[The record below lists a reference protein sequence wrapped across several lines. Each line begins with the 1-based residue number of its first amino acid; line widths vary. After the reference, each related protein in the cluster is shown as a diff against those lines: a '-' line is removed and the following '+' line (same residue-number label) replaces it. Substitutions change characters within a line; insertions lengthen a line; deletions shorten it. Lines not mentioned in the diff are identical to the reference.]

1 MLNILNIFASLANF
15 PPPIIWQ
22 LACMQADMTFART
35 ESDNIFPGADLY
47 FKSL

>member
-1 MLNILNIFASLANF
+1 MFDILNIFASLANF

-22 LACMQADMTFART
+22 LACMQADTTFART
-35 ESDNIFPGADLY
+35 ESDTIFPGADSY